1 MGWTAGGAQ
10 WQSGTSDWQKRT
22 ECGVPIA
29 GGDLVTERTLTVL
42 AEAARRAGRD
52 PDTAALA
59 PTRHEADGLAW
70 VPAEEYRAV
79 LREVFSAAHPTLGID
94 LARTLPVDATGLW
107 GFLLRSSPTFGDMLH
122 RAARYVRVFY
132 RYTSITL
139 APSDDGLR
147 LICDHPSP
155 SPFGRREQEVC
166 FFLAQWL
173 TWGRGLL
180 GPDIAAERVLMRW
193 TGPDD
198 PAPVDGFFGCPVT
211 FGAEEDSV
219 LFSRD
224 LAARPLP
231 ERTPELAGMFE
242 DYAAAIIRRVDRGDS
257 LVDQVREV
265 LTEAL
270 LRGAGTE
277 AEVADA
283 LGITRRTLRRRLADA
298 GLTFRQIRQ
307 DLQRQR
313 AERLLREGRLPI
325 AEISY
330 LLGYSEPSTFH
341 RAFRRWTG
349 RSPASWR
356 TAEK

>member
-1 MGWTAGGAQ
+1 M
-10 WQSGTSDWQKRT
+10 
-22 ECGVPIA
+22 PIA

-52 PDTAALA
+52 PDTDKLA
-59 PTRHEADGLAW
+59 PTRYEGDGLAY

-79 LREVFSAAHPTLGID
+79 LQQVFSSRRPTIGIE
-94 LARTLPVDATGLW
+94 LARNLPVDATGLW

-122 RAARYVRVFY
+122 RAARYMRVFY

-139 APSDDGLR
+139 TPSDDGLR
-147 LICDHPSP
+147 LTCDHPSP
-155 SPFGRREQEVC
+155 SPFGRRDQELC
-166 FFLAQWL
+166 FFLGQWL
-173 TWGRGLL
+173 TWGRGLI
-180 GPDIAAERVLMRW
+180 GPEIAAESVRMRW

-198 PAPVDGFFGCPVT
+198 PAPVDDFFGCPVT
-211 FGAEEDSV
+211 FGAGEDSV

-224 LAARPLP
+224 LAARQLP
-231 ERTPELAGMFE
+231 ERTSELAGMFE
-242 DYAAAIIRRVDRGDS
+242 DYAAAIIRRVDPGHS

-277 AEVADA
+277 AQVAEA
-283 LGITRRTLRRRLADA
+283 LGITRRTLRRRLAEA
-298 GLTFRQIRQ
+298 GLTFRQIRR

-313 AERLLREGRLPI
+313 AERMLREGRLPI

-330 LLGYSEPSTFH
+330 ILGYSEPSTFH
-341 RAFRRWTG
+341 RAFRGWTG

-356 TAEK
+356 SEQPR